1 MTPDLKTIA
10 DALGKLQAQGASEDA
25 KRTEAMTR
33 ALQSI
38 SAALTNLVEIA
49 EGDEKEDEGDPYASL
64 VEAMRSLRIEAPA
77 VSVAAPTVNVEA
89 PTVNVPENPVA
100 LTVQAGPNHNHV
112 TVPEPKVTVLPATTW
127 GELKVSFEYRGDMI
141 VGATVTRT

>member
-77 VSVAAPTVNVEA
+77 VNVAAPTVNVEA
-89 PTVNVPENPVA
+89 PTVNVPENPLA
-100 LTVQAGPNHNHV
+100 LTVQAGPNHNHIQV
-112 TVPEPKVTVLPATTW
+112 TPAEVKVMPATTW
-127 GELKVSFEYRGDMI
+127 GELKVAFEYRGDMI
-141 VGATVTRT
+141 VGATVTRN

>member
-77 VSVAAPTVNVEA
+77 VNVAAPTVNVEA
-89 PTVNVPENPVA
+89 PTVNVPENPLA
-100 LTVQAGPNHNHV
+100 LTVQAGR
-112 TVPEPKVTVLPATTW
+112 TTTTS
-127 GELKVSFEYRGDMI
+127 K
-141 VGATVTRT
+141 